1 MKIISLFSI
10 HNIYDISHKMSNES
24 KSSWT
29 FFTNHTHVIIC
40 LAREPG
46 LSLREVA
53 LKIGVTERAVHRII
67 ADLEQEGYLSKKKV
81 GRQNEY
87 TLDLTKPLR
96 HEMESNYSIGEALQI
111 FFGK

>member
-1 MKIISLFSI
+1 
-10 HNIYDISHKMSNES
+10 MSNES